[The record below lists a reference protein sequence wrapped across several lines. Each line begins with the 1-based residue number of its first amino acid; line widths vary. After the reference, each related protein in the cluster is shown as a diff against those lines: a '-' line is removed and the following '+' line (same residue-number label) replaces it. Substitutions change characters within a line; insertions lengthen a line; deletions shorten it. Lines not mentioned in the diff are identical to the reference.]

1 MNSSVTI
8 SDYFRGE
15 VFWTKP
21 QESFPKYSSILHSGF
36 LYTQSDSN
44 QPLPHLYAMTA
55 TTLLQVQWWTEDR
68 VEFLEG
74 KVGWATVEPFEERDG
89 KQSRFGFSL
98 KWGEWGEDFYVGDAE
113 KLDQW
118 LAKLAEVAVMTDL
131 KENYEI
137 QGFVGRGGQST
148 VYMAI
153 DKANGEKVAIK
164 SYDKRILSQSLKH
177 MSSLI
182 NEIDILRTISHT
194 SLLRLHTVYESA
206 SSFDLVTDYYE
217 GQVLSTA
224 LSTPFT
230 ETEALGFMVKLMDIL
245 QYLESEHI
253 VHRDIKPANIVLT
266 NPADR
271 TQFQLLDFGLALR
284 CEGTDLCDT
293 SGSPG
298 YFAPEILRKRKHG
311 IKADI
316 YAAGIIFYT
325 LITGTNPFLSPSCSE
340 TLRRN
345 CENDISFNSQIWQG
359 ISSPVI
365 SIIRVMTNL
374 NPDQRMS
381 ARDLST
387 WLGHVCARKS
397 HSKSDRR
404 NSYGKSKQTLREV
417 MGTATPHIFT
427 LVKCELFT
435 NIRRRSSFSC
445 TQNAVK

>member
-1 MNSSVTI
+1 MCEMGGS
-8 SDYFRGE
+8 E
-15 VFWTKP
+15 LHFWTKP
-21 QESFPKYSSILHSGF
+21 REFFPKASEILYSGF
-36 LYTQSDSN
+36 LYCQDSLSFGFAPQFYVLTN
-44 QPLPHLYAMTA
+44 TK
-55 TTLLQVQWWTEDR
+55 LLQVMWWTEDR
-68 VEFLEG
+68 VQFLEG
-74 KVGWATVEPFEERDG
+74 KMSWATVEPFEDKDD
-89 KQSRFGFSL
+89 KQSRFGFRL
-98 KWGEWGEDFYVGDAE
+98 KCGEWGDDFYVSDSGE
-113 KLDQW
+113 LDQW
-118 LAKLAEVAVMTDL
+118 LLALAQVAIMTDL
-131 KENYEI
+131 KNDYEMLGEI
-137 QGFVGRGGQST
+137 GRGGQSI
-148 VYMAI
+148 VYMAV
-153 DKANGEKVAIK
+153 DKANGGKVAVK
-164 SYDKRILSQSLKH
+164 SYAKPTLLRSLKRKN
-177 MSSLI
+177 SLRS
-182 NEIDILRTISHT
+182 EIDILRTISHT
-194 SLLRLHTVYESA
+194 SLLRLHRVYESA
-206 SSFDLVTDYYE
+206 SSIDLVTDYYE